1 MQHLTLRSGRKRH
14 PAAPL
19 AALVVAFVLA
29 VVSGCERS
37 STRAARAQE
46 ASRVAAVFE
55 TPEPYSARTLDS
67 TAFDRFFTQHPEYR
81 GDSARMADFYARR
94 NMQFAWIVRDSL
106 TASADAFIALA
117 GIQGYGAD
125 ERRPGCDSC
134 AVKSELELTAR
145 FFEFAARN
153 YGGYFKQDLR
163 DLDWFIPRAKRDI
176 AQLMDS
182 LAAGT
187 MDLSAYEP
195 LHPQYQ
201 LLRDALQRL
210 SAFADATWPALAL
223 PDRKKKLE
231 IGDSVQVIA
240 DIRARLQQLG
250 DLALAAPAPDGAAAI
265 DSATVRDSTALEDSV
280 TAGGGAALFDSTLM
294 HAVAR
299 FQSRHGLDADGVI
312 GPAFL
317 REVNVS
323 PAERMRTLT
332 LNMERMRWLPEKQ
345 PPNALLV
352 NIPAFRL
359 HVFEGDSEAFNMRIV
374 VGATATH
381 TVIFADT
388 LTEVVLSPTWT
399 VPMSITRN
407 EILPALRRNPG
418 YLRANNMEVIGGTKA
433 LPVIRQKPGP
443 NNALGRVKFLFPN
456 RFNIYMHD
464 TPARTL
470 FAQEKRAFSH
480 GCIRLAEPKRL
491 ADYLLRDDP
500 EWPPSRIEQVMLS
513 RRETTV
519 RLKEP
524 RPVFI
529 LYFTA
534 WVDKDGVLNFRDD
547 VYGHDKRLA
556 EELFRD

>member
-1 MQHLTLRSGRKRH
+1 MLLGTCL
-14 PAAPL
+14 P
-19 AALVVAFVLA
+19 ALVT
-29 VVSGCERS
+29 GCLGGKRGDRTER
-37 STRAARAQE
+37 AEA

-67 TAFDRFFTQHPEYR
+67 ADFDTFFTRHPQYR
-81 GDSARMADFYARR
+81 ADSARMADFYARR

-117 GIQGYGAD
+117 GIQGYGED
-125 ERRPGCDSC
+125 ERHPGCDSC

-153 YGGYFKQDLR
+153 YGGYFTQDLR

-195 LHPQYQ
+195 LHPQYR
-201 LLRDALQRL
+201 LLREALQRL
-210 SAFADATWPALAL
+210 SPIAELPWPTLLLPNGKRALEA
-223 PDRKKKLE
+223 
-231 IGDSVQVIA
+231 GDSAQVLA
-240 DIRARLQQLG
+240 DIRSRLRNLG
-250 DLALAAPAPDGAAAI
+250 DLAVTDSSTDST
-265 DSATVRDSTALEDSV
+265 DSAEVL
-280 TAGGGAALFDSTLM
+280 DSTLVR
-294 HAVAR
+294 AVEH
-299 FQSRHGLDADGVI
+299 FQARHGLEADGVI

-317 REVNVS
+317 REVNVPPS
-323 PAERMRTLT
+323 ERMRTL
-332 LNMERMRWLPEKQ
+332 LVNMERMRWLPEKQ
-345 PPNALLV
+345 PANALVV
-352 NIPAFRL
+352 NIPDFRL

-388 LTEVVLSPTWT
+388 LTEVVMSPTWT
-399 VPMSITRN
+399 VPMSITRR
-407 EILPALRRNPG
+407 EILPAIRKNPN
-418 YLRANNMEVIGGTKA
+418 YLRAHNMEVIGGTKA
-433 LPVIRQKPGP
+433 APIIRQKPGP
-443 NNALGRVKFLFPN
+443 DNALGRVKFLFPN

-464 TPARTL
+464 TPARGM
-470 FAQEKRAFSH
+470 FALEKRAFSH
-480 GCIRLAEPKRL
+480 GCIRLAEPKKL

-500 EWPPSRIEQVMLS
+500 EWTPARIEKAMFS
-513 RRETTV
+513 GRETTV
-519 RLKEP
+519 KLKQP

-534 WVDKDGVLNFRDD
+534 WVDHDGVLNFRDD
-547 VYGHDKRLA
+547 VYGHDKKLA